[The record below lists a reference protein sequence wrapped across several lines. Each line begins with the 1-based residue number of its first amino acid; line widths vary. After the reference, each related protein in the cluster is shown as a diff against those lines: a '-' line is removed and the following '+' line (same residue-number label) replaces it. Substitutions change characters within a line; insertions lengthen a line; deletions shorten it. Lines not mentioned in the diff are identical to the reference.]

1 MAQVLWV
8 GEIFYVLT
16 VALVKLSFL
25 CFCLRIF
32 PRREFRRIIH
42 ILMGV
47 VALYGIAFTLVTV
60 FNCTPVSYIWT
71 NWDGEHTGKC
81 INFNMFAWAH
91 AAINILLDMILVGVP
106 IPELLALSLSTKKK
120 VFIIM
125 MFSMGAL

>member
-81 INFNMFAWAH
+81 INFNLFAWAH
-91 AAINILLDMILVGVP
+91 AGINILLDMVLVGVP